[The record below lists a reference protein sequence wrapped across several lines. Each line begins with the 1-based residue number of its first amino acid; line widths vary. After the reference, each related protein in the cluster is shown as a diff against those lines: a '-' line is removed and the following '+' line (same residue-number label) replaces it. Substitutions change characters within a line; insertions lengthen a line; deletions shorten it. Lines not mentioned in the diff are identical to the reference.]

1 MLHKGKTLVFFCSLL
16 IVLYAISAAFY
27 GKVVAKDEA
36 YNELKV
42 FMDALKKI
50 NEDYVESPEMS
61 KVQEGAMRGLIE
73 ALDPYSSFLSKE
85 QLAQL
90 EKRKATGTAGAGLV
104 ISKKGDVTYVLA
116 VQRGGPA
123 EAAGLRAGDYII
135 EVDGV
140 AIEDLSIL
148 EVESLIRGAADTALK
163 LTVFRNSRTKPVEIN
178 LTRKADSQVPI
189 LSRITQA
196 GLQGDQVNVGVMD
209 VSSLAGT
216 SLEQA
221 KVKLKTLISAGAQ
234 SLILDL
240 RDCAEG
246 PLSAGS
252 ELANLFLKDGVI
264 TYSKNRQGEKVQ
276 EIAADAGK
284 FVSDLPL
291 VILVNGS
298 TAGAAEIAAGALKD
312 LKRATLVGEKTFG
325 SGSAQTQIM
334 LKSGSMLILSTSKY
348 YTPSGKL
355 IQDDTAR
362 NAGIKP
368 DIQSP
373 DDDHRQDL
381 LVDAYYD
388 EQQDD
393 TAKYKQLQERID
405 KEQLDKALET
415 VAKSF
420 SARKKAA

>member
-1 MLHKGKTLVFFCSLL
+1 
-16 IVLYAISAAFY
+16 
-27 GKVVAKDEA
+27 
-36 YNELKV
+36 
-42 FMDALKKI
+42 
-50 NEDYVESPEMS
+50 
-61 KVQEGAMRGLIE
+61 MRGLIE
-73 ALDPYSSFLSKE
+73 ALDPYSSYLSKE
-85 QLAQL
+85 QLQQL

-104 ISKKGDVTYVLA
+104 ISKKGDVTYVLS

-135 EVDGV
+135 EIDGV
-140 AIEDLSIL
+140 TIEDKSIL
-148 EVESLIRGAADTALK
+148 EVESMVRGTPDTTVNV
-163 LTVFRNSRTKPVEIN
+163 TVFRNSRTKPAQYT
-178 LTRKADSQVPI
+178 LTRKADSEVPI
-189 LSRITQA
+189 VSRMAQA
-196 GLQGDQVNVGVMD
+196 AAEGKQLNVGVLD
-209 VSSLAGT
+209 VSSLSGS

-221 KVKLKTLISAGAQ
+221 KIKLKTIISAGAQ

-240 RDCAEG
+240 RDCADG
-246 PLSAGS
+246 PLSAGAD
-252 ELANLFLKDGVI
+252 LANFFLKDGVI

-276 EIAADAGK
+276 EIKADPEK

-291 VILVNGS
+291 VILANGS

-312 LKRATLVGEKTFG
+312 LNRATLVGEKTFG

-373 DDDHRQDL
+373 DDDHRQEL

-388 EQQDD
+388 EVQDD
-393 TAKYKQLQERID
+393 SAKYKQLQEKID
-405 KEQLDKALET
+405 KEQMEKALET
-415 VAKSF
+415 VAKASN
-420 SARKKAA
+420 SLKKAA